1 MAFGTELALTA
12 EVLPEEAKT
21 FLDRLEAEWI
31 GDALEET
38 GVATIRKRRLPAE
51 QVVWL
56 VIGMAMMRN
65 RSIVDVVD
73 KLGIALPGAAVAP
86 SAIVQARQKLGPQ
99 PVEWLFRH
107 SAQHWSSGRQKAD
120 EWRGLR
126 LLGAD
131 GTRFA
136 VADSDSNNAVFHK
149 HTGGNGT
156 SSYPLMRVVAVMLL
170 RSRICCDAE
179 MGSFAESELAVAKPL
194 WDRISDNSL
203 TIVDKGFFNAPTL
216 VPLAAKGTNR
226 HWLTRARN
234 NSKWEVVRELGPG
247 DQLVQV
253 RVESRTR
260 KIHPEIPEAWVMRAI
275 HWRDRKDGTPKY
287 LVTSLLDPATHPAK
301 ELRELYLERWEQELA
316 FDDLKT
322 EQLEG
327 SHVLRSRSP
336 EGVRQELW
344 GVLLAYN
351 LIRLEM
357 DAVAAKAKVA
367 PRRVSFVQSLRL
379 IRDEWLWLADTRSP
393 GAIPGHLVRLREN
406 LTRLILPE
414 RRKRP
419 FQPRVVKPRARKYD
433 HKPPP
438 TN

>member
-1 MAFGTELALTA
+1 MSLGTELTLTA
-12 EVLPEEAKT
+12 EVLPTEAKT

-31 GDALEET
+31 RDALETT
-38 GVATIRKRRLPAE
+38 GTATVRKRRLPAE

-65 RSIVDVVD
+65 RSVVDVVD
-73 KLGIALPGAAVAP
+73 KLSIALPGSAIAP
-86 SAIVQARQKLGPQ
+86 SAVVQARQKLGPQ
-99 PVEWLFRH
+99 PVEWLFRE
-107 SAQHWSSGRQKAD
+107 SAKRWSSETRD
-120 EWRGLR
+120 EEWRGLR
-126 LLGAD
+126 VLGVD

-136 VADSDSNNAVFHK
+136 VADSEANREAFHK

-179 MGSFAESELAVAKPL
+179 MGSFAASELAIATPL
-194 WDRISDNSL
+194 WGRIVDNSL

-216 VPLAAKGTNR
+216 VPLAAKGTGR
-226 HWLTRARN
+226 HWLTRSRI
-234 NSKWEVVRELGPG
+234 NSKWNVVRELGPG
-247 DQLVQV
+247 DQLVELQI
-253 RVESRTR
+253 ESRTR
-260 KIHPEIPEAWVMRAI
+260 KKHPELPATWTMRAI

-287 LVTSLLDPATHPAK
+287 LVTSLLDATKYPAD
-301 ELRELYLERWEQELA
+301 ELRLQYLERWEQELA
-316 FDDLKT
+316 YDDLKT

-327 SHVLRSRSP
+327 SHILRSRSP
-336 EGVRQELW
+336 DGVRQEVW
-344 GVLLAYN
+344 GTLLAYN

-357 DAVAAKAKVA
+357 AAIATRAEV
-367 PRRVSFVQSLRL
+367 PPNRVSFVQSLRL
-379 IRDEWLWLADTRSP
+379 IRDEWLWLADTRTP
-393 GAIPGHLVRLREN
+393 GAIPKQLARLRAN

-433 HKPPP
+433 HKPP
-438 TN
+438 TLN